1 MRESLRDAPAGQA
14 LRFIGVKGPWL
25 DYPEEVSGFEPSKM
39 PHLNSQSISEPA
51 DTPDEPL
58 SKSTSDTTDVAEKT
72 SSKPVAEVGASGSDI
87 IRQMSQKGL
96 SDVIVVTWT
105 DNDEDN
111 PRNWSDRKKSWVM
124 IVVNIYTFVVY
135 CTASIITPTAEA
147 MMRRYDVSLVV
158 SSLALSMYVLGCKYA
173 PYAYL
178 QDDPKLTT
186 NFAPRWYWTYVSLAD

>member
-1 MRESLRDAPAGQA
+1 MRESLRDTPAGQA
-14 LRFIGVKGPWL
+14 LRFIGVKAPWL
-25 DYPEEVSGFEPSKM
+25 HYPEEVSGFQPPKM

-51 DTPDEPL
+51 DVPDEPL

-72 SSKPVAEVGASGSDI
+72 SPKPVVEVGASGSAI

-105 DNDEDN
+105 DNDDDN

-124 IVVNIYTFVVY
+124 IVVSIYTFVVY
-135 CTASIITPTAEA
+135 CTASIITPTAET

-173 PYAYL
+173 SYAYL

-186 NFAPRWYWTYVSLAD
+186 SFTPRWHWTYVSLAD